1 MSIKTEKNL
10 LILAISLSWF
20 PYIEA
25 FYGQAGILMVVIF
38 LKFISARLYVSKVI
52 IGTFLYISIFF
63 LVSLLIHQDNSIK
76 YLSFYIVAPV
86 IWILALSKTHLVT
99 DLLAS
104 LRKITI
110 IMFILH
116 LMAISAFLFG
126 SSELMRIFKIEI
138 GSLYGLLKISFPQYP
153 LFIFYTTLAA
163 CGMVNS
169 QTGSKKSDLF
179 IFLVGSGVIVGV
191 GRSVGIL
198 WMFFIVFMF
207 LLLILSQMV
216 RGKLKK
222 KLAGMFFIGVCI
234 FTILIATLGDILLA
248 FFDIFMQKLSVDSG
262 REYGS
267 ERFDYLSWYLSELN
281 HNRLFFG
288 WGAGQLM
295 GSAQRL
301 EIEIIPLA
309 ILVHGG
315 LVLLGLFGLQLGWPY
330 LTNCK
335 QVDTRQQELF
345 LGIMF
350 SSFTL
355 FLMSATNPLIGGFA
369 YQGLVYFP
377 WMFWGHTR
385 GIRDAP
391 T

>member
-1 MSIKTEKNL
+1 
-10 LILAISLSWF
+10 
-20 PYIEA
+20 
-25 FYGQAGILMVVIF
+25 MVVIF

-52 IGTFLYISIFF
+52 VGTFLYISIFF

-99 DLLAS
+99 DLLSS

-116 LMAISAFLFG
+116 FMAISAFLFG
-126 SSELMRIFKIEI
+126 SSDLMRIFKIEI
-138 GSLYGLLKISFPQYP
+138 GSLYDLLKISFPQYP

-163 CGMVNS
+163 CGIFNS

-179 IFLVGSGVIVGV
+179 IFLVGSGFIVGV

-198 WMFFIVFMF
+198 WMLFIIFMV

-222 KLAGMFFIGVCI
+222 KLAGVFFIGVCI
-234 FTILIATLGDILLA
+234 FTILIASLGDILLA
-248 FFDIFMQKLSVDSG
+248 FFDIFIQKLSVDSG

-267 ERFDYLSWYLSELN
+267 ERFDYMSWYLSELS
-281 HNRLFFG
+281 HDRLLFG
-288 WGAGQLM
+288 WGIGQLI

-309 ILVHGG
+309 ILAHGG
-315 LVLLGLFGLQLGWPY
+315 LVLLVLFGLQLGWPY
-330 LTNCK
+330 FTNGERI
-335 QVDTRQQELF
+335 DNRQQELF
-345 LGIMF
+345 FGITL
-350 SSFTL
+350 SSLTL
-355 FLMSATNPLIGGFA
+355 LLMSATNPLIGGFA
-369 YQGLVYFP
+369 YQGLVYLP
-377 WMFWGHTR
+377 WMFWGHVR
-385 GIRDAP
+385 GVRNVP